1 MLVYLGG
8 VEVAEWVFP
17 TFQLIL
23 VGPALVPGRPTQGQ
37 VLGSTVEGRCFQSG
51 CWENTEDVGRTLKN
65 KEIRIM
71 YKYFRLCGKP
81 RKGNRK

>member
-1 MLVYLGG
+1 MG
-8 VEVAEWVFP
+8 VSDISAD
-17 TFQLIL
+17 
-23 VGPALVPGRPTQGQ
+23 AGRASPSRWGANTGQ